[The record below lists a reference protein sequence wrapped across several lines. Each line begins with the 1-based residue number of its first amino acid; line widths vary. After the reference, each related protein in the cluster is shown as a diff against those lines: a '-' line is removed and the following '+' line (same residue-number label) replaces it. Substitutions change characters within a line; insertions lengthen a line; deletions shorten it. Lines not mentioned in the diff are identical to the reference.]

1 MTQENNNMGRFFDWL
16 SKPLSDED
24 IYAWFMANN
33 INSDLTE
40 LFRDFCF
47 SLLSLMKETYLGG
60 EYDTNNETK
69 IGMTNEQKK
78 GHFKWCWDTTVKNF
92 QKENI
97 SFEFEN
103 IDYEYFESF
112 VFEVFYEPY
121 DLTLKD
127 SLEFFFS
134 ELFDR
139 KKPKSKSDI
148 EMFTDIYKL
157 LERSLKL

>member
-1 MTQENNNMGRFFDWL
+1 
-16 SKPLSDED
+16 
-24 IYAWFMANN
+24 
-33 INSDLTE
+33 
-40 LFRDFCF
+40 
-47 SLLSLMKETYLGG
+47 MKETYLGG

-78 GHFKWCWDTTVKNF
+78 EHFKWCWDTTVKNF